1 MIPTILSL
9 RLLLRKIHLPRQRE
23 AENSLHQKH
32 IITKTTVM
40 FYGNINFIS
49 LLPCAD
55 DMHYP

>member
-23 AENSLHQKH
+23 AENSLHKKH
-32 IITKTTVM
+32 IITKTTVV

-49 LLPCAD
+49 LLLCAV
-55 DMHYP
+55 DMRYS